1 MTAPPIAP
9 PSSGGSSS
17 GVTMPL
23 TRIAGGNPATRNRS
37 AAACVHSTRSHD
49 SSTSACSMSA
59 QLYFGRPGNV
69 AGSLNSHLEVDDMRR
84 AAIAAISAGLLAI
97 GGWVYAQQS
106 AQAPIVPFPAPGNI
120 VTGADIGVRIEGGG
134 P

>member
-1 MTAPPIAP
+1 
-9 PSSGGSSS
+9 
-17 GVTMPL
+17 
-23 TRIAGGNPATRNRS
+23 
-37 AAACVHSTRSHD
+37 
-49 SSTSACSMSA
+49 
-59 QLYFGRPGNV
+59 
-69 AGSLNSHLEVDDMRR
+69 MRR

-134 P
+134 PGRIIGTLMVRLKDGSWVPVQLGRGGVHKLDTN